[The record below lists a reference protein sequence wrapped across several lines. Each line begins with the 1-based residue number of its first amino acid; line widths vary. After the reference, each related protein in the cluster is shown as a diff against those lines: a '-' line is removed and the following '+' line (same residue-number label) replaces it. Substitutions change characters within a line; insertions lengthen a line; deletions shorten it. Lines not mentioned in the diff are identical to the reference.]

1 MTWFLARVTAVT
13 ACGASRPIGGQ
24 GARLA
29 AVPIDTRKWFDRTQ
43 PQTLQI
49 ATWLL
54 YINAFF
60 ALIDLL
66 DDSGYLGYVRD
77 RYSFGLLVGL
87 AVVAA
92 FVLGG
97 FLMANERKIGY
108 IVAVVAAFSP
118 FILRFWALTDLERT
132 TGANLS
138 LFDKIT
144 GNNTIGF
151 IFEVALCALLLH
163 PQSRSHQRIWFK

>member
-1 MTWFLARVTAVT
+1 M
-13 ACGASRPIGGQ
+13 
-24 GARLA
+24 
-29 AVPIDTRKWFDRTQ
+29 PIDTRKWFDRTQ

-66 DDSGYLGYVRD
+66 DTNGWIGVARIRHGGLGT
-77 RYSFGLLVGL
+77 LVGIAIIL
-87 AVVAA
+87 AYV
-92 FVLGG
+92 GG
-97 FLMANERKIGY
+97 AFLMANERKIGY
-108 IVAVVAAFSP
+108 LLAVAAAFSP
-118 FILRFWALTDLERT
+118 FVFRLWLLNGT
-132 TGANLS
+132 NLS
-138 LFDKIT
+138 MFDKVT
-144 GNNTIGF
+144 GNNTISF

>member
-1 MTWFLARVTAVT
+1 M
-13 ACGASRPIGGQ
+13 
-24 GARLA
+24 
-29 AVPIDTRKWFDRTQ
+29 PIDTRRWFDRTQ

-60 ALIDLL
+60 ELIDLL
-66 DDSGYLGYVRD
+66 DTNGWIGIARIRHGSLGT
-77 RYSFGLLVGL
+77 LVGI
-87 AVVAA
+87 AIIAA
-92 FVLGG
+92 YVGG
-97 FLMANERKIGY
+97 AFLMANERKIGY
-108 IVAVVAAFSP
+108 VLAIVAAFSP
-118 FILRFWALTDLERT
+118 FVVRLWLLNG
-132 TGANLS
+132 TGLS
-138 LFDKIT
+138 LFDKLT

>member
-1 MTWFLARVTAVT
+1 M
-13 ACGASRPIGGQ
+13 S
-24 GARLA
+24 
-29 AVPIDTRKWFDRTQ
+29 IDSRKWFDRTQ

-66 DDSGYLGYVRD
+66 DDSGYLGYVRA
-77 RYSFGLLVGL
+77 RYGFGFLVGL

-92 FVLGG
+92 YVLGA

-108 IVAVVAAFSP
+108 IVALVAAFSP
-118 FILRFWALTDLERT
+118 FIIRYWALTDLERT
-132 TGANLS
+132 SGRNIS

-144 GNNTIGF
+144 GNNTIGV
-151 IFEVALCALLLH
+151 IFEIALCALLLH